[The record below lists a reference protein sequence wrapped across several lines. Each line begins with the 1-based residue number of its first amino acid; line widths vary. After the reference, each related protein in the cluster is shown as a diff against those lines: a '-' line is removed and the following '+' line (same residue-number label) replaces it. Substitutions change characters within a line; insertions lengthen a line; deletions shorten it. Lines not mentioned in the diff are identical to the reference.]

1 VVTTTTTTYHHI
13 RDQAESTLCAGHV
26 SPAGGARS
34 SSPKSAAQPVEHASW
49 AGESVEHVSPPN
61 TEPDLDVDHDEEA
74 PLLFRQL
81 DNVLGPTVVPGL
93 AQRAFQEELHTVSVE
108 EPVSLEEVARSPSW
122 RAIMVEELRSIEEN
136 HTWDISDLVAGHRRI
151 GLK

>member
-1 VVTTTTTTYHHI
+1 
-13 RDQAESTLCAGHV
+13 
-26 SPAGGARS
+26 
-34 SSPKSAAQPVEHASW
+34 
-49 AGESVEHVSPPN
+49 VSPPN

-74 PLLFRQL
+74 PLLFRRL

-136 HTWDISDLVAGHRRI
+136 HTWDISDLVAGHQRI